1 MIAIGQ
7 ELLLET
13 KKHLL
18 ISEDSPWGNI
28 EVWQEGTVRSLYIQ
42 NNIATQSQLDMAR
55 KEKLLPQYCRAMMS
69 FLLFKSN
76 PKSVLLFGLGGGSI
90 VHFLYHWFPRLKIT
104 AVDINDKVINIA
116 KAFFDVSETPQV
128 SVQVADASTYINQTK
143 QHNIDVI
150 LVDIHNGEC
159 LPAFL
164 YNPDFIA
171 QCFRALSAK
180 GILVINVLVN
190 TNEELLNLMRALRQS
205 FSGISLC
212 MTLDNQ
218 KNILLFAFKSPDK
231 LLNINANEYQRKY
244 GIEFDQ
250 FVNKIIKVDAKINPE
265 KPFS

>member
-1 MIAIGQ
+1 M
-7 ELLLET
+7 ET

-42 NNIATQSQLDMAR
+42 NKIATQSQLDMAR

-69 FLLFKSN
+69 FLLFKPN
-76 PKSVLLFGLGGGSI
+76 PKSVLIFGVGGGSI
-90 VHFLYHWFPRLKIT
+90 IHFLCHWFPKLKII

-116 KAFFDVSETPQV
+116 KAFFDISETPQV
-128 SVQVADASTYINQTK
+128 SVQIADASTYINQTK
-143 QHNIDVI
+143 QHNVDVI

-171 QCFRALSAK
+171 QCFQALSAK
-180 GILVINVLVN
+180 GMLVINVLVN
-190 TNEELLNLMRALRQS
+190 NNEELLNFMVALRQS
-205 FSGISLC
+205 FTDISLC

-244 GIEFDQ
+244 DIEFDQ
-250 FVNKIIKVDAKINPE
+250 FIEKIIKVDAK
-265 KPFS
+265 KYSGKSFS